1 MRARLA
7 TYSTLAILVMI
18 AFAVVIVRSSNTP
31 PRAQGNA
38 ITTQEDT
45 PVRIALAGTDRQ
57 GDPLTYRV
65 VTRPSHGSLSGT
77 EPNLVYTPE
86 ANFSGSDSFTF
97 KVSDGKIE
105 STEAAVSIA
114 VTPANDGPTAND
126 DTAAAEEDVPIVTI
140 DVLANDTDPDKE
152 RLLVVKTSQGANGSV
167 TINTDG
173 TLTYAP
179 NRNFCGTDTFDYTL
193 SDGKGGTGTATV
205 TVTIS
210 PVNDPPKITSKPIET
225 ARVWAPYIYD
235 VKTRDPDVR
244 DSLTYSLL
252 KSPEGMTIDA
262 ATGRIE
268 WTPTSAQAGTYDVE
282 VRVADDYKIRAS
294 DTQAYKLTVTSLRSP
309 LTTTLTVADC
319 FSQKGAEKLSAA
331 DKVSVVQ
338 TSDNSRLQIEPR
350 SNMCYDFCDASIP
363 KGAAIRSVVVYVEHF
378 EDPQFS
384 AGRLGW
390 SVGTGWPAKPDV
402 WVSIE
407 APVRRGEGKEAM
419 DSWDV
424 TSSVQ
429 TPEKANCLQLQ
440 IRNDNATAGSKTSVD
455 YVYAVVEWY

>member
-1 MRARLA
+1 MRTRLFVF
-7 TYSTLAILVMI
+7 STLAILVMA
-18 AFAVVIVRSSNTP
+18 AFAMVVVKSSNTP
-31 PRAQGNA
+31 PRAEANA

-45 PVRIALAGTDRQ
+45 PVRITLAGTDRQ
-57 GDPLTYRV
+57 GDPLTYTV
-65 VTRPSHGSLSGT
+65 VTGPAHGSLSGA

-97 KVSDGKIE
+97 KVNDGK
-105 STEAAVSIA
+105 SDSAVTAVSIA
-114 VTPANDGPTAND
+114 VTPVNDVPTAGD
-126 DTAAAEEDVPIVTI
+126 DTATAEEDVPIVTI
-140 DVLANDTDPDKE
+140 DVLANDADPDNG
-152 RLLVVKTSQGANGSV
+152 RLLVVRTSQGANGSV

-179 NRNFCGTDTFDYTL
+179 NRNFCGTDTFDYTV
-193 SDGKGGTGTATV
+193 SDGKGGTATATV

-210 PVNDPPKITSKPIET
+210 PVNDAPRITSKPVET

-235 VKTRDPDVR
+235 VKAKDPDVR
-244 DSLTYSLL
+244 DTLAYSLL

-268 WTPTSAQAGTYDVE
+268 WTPTSAQAGTCDVE

-294 DTQAYKLTVTSLRSP
+294 DTQAYKLTVTSLKSP

-319 FSQKGAEKLSAA
+319 FGQKGTEKLSAK
-331 DKVSVVQ
+331 DKIPLIQS
-338 TSDNSRLQIEPR
+338 SDNSRLEIEPR
-350 SNMCYDFCDASIP
+350 STMCYDFSDASIP
-363 KGAAIRSVVVYVEHF
+363 KGAAIKSVVIYVEHF

-390 SVGTGWPAKPDV
+390 SIGTGWPAKPTV
-402 WVSIE
+402 WVSID
-407 APVRRGEGKEAM
+407 APVRQGEAKEAM

-424 TSSVQ
+424 TSSVE
-429 TPEKANCLQLQ
+429 TPEKANSLELQ
-440 IRNDNATAGSKTSVD
+440 IRNDNTTANSKTSVD